1 MATVNSALEKLKC
14 PVEPRAY
21 ETIVFS
27 SKLAKAHN
35 CALLESKFAKQLVGQ
50 LEDTFAGKNARQ
62 IELELFVRKPKLTAK
77 PLTNPVVPVNPHNAV
92 SAAVM
97 RLRDVSA
104 VIQDLDA
111 DVITAQDRAELI
123 DHAQAILNWLG
134 AGE

>member
-1 MATVNSALEKLKC
+1 LETKY
-14 PVEPRAY
+14 AQQ
-21 ETIVFS
+21 
-27 SKLAKAHN
+27 LA
-35 CALLESKFAKQLVGQ
+35 GQ
-50 LEDTFAGKNARQ
+50 LADIFEGKNARQ
-62 IELELFVRKPKLTAK
+62 IELELFVRKPKLPAK